1 MALTKIGAT
10 LGGSA
15 DVITVTQ
22 NSHGLSLGYP
32 VKMGSDGNY
41 AYARANVTA
50 NADAVGIIIGTTTN
64 TLTIALGGRVT
75 VIGCV
80 PSGDPG
86 TVLFL
91 QVAAALLAAEEP
103 SGAGQVS
110 KPMAVI
116 TASGSE
122 MIMVQQRGEVIS
134 TAGVSIADGTVT
146 NAKLTNMAAN
156 TVKVR
161 DANSSGDPS
170 DKAVADTQILIGDG
184 TGFTAAAL
192 SGDVTMANDGTVT
205 IANNAVENAMMAD
218 DSIGVAELNTT
229 AGTASSS
236 TFLRGDMQWQAAGV
250 SSTIETFTRT
260 ASAGAGTQ
268 ALTGAGF
275 APKAA
280 IIYAGDG
287 GAAAAWGFVDDSNG
301 GRNIYHNAQNGSMTT
316 TIFSLSTMALNV
328 RNNTSGSN
336 QMYATAALTSNGL
349 TFTWSKSN
357 SGVDVTGYILYLG

>member
-75 VIGCV
+75 VNGCV

-229 AGTASSS
+229 AGTASNS
-236 TFLRGDMQWQAAGV
+236 TFLRGDMQWAAAGGALSTKRINTSWNI
-250 SSTIETFTRT
+250 SSGSDPQSI
-260 ASAGAGTQ
+260 
-268 ALTGAGF
+268 TGAGF
-275 APKAA
+275 TPTKVE
-280 IIYAGDG
+280 IIASTGTTSG
-287 GAAAAWGFVDDSNG
+287 GSSIGHSDEDNSDFCTSLQANGYYGARNGNIVYISNG
-301 GRNIYHNAQNGSMTT
+301 TW
-316 TIFSLSTMALNV
+316 SLSASCTI
-328 RNNTSGSN
+328 TSDGCSLDWASGGS
-336 QMYATAALTSNGL
+336 
-349 TFTWSKSN
+349 
-357 SGVDVTGYILYLG
+357 SGWETVNLSIMFSR